1 MVGRALTYSEE
12 IAFSYGVIDLQEVKV
27 YIDIDNIMNTM
38 VTNGQKG
45 SDVQLGR
52 RQELRCCSIPLD
64 KNVLTVCKSHNS
76 TFIEMTIKKL
86 KKQRASCR
94 LFGLFWV
101 SGPKTD
107 FVPLLLLLVVYH

>member
-1 MVGRALTYSEE
+1 
-12 IAFSYGVIDLQEVKV
+12 
-27 YIDIDNIMNTM
+27 MNTM

-107 FVPLLLLLVVYH
+107 FVPLLLLLVVYRIDRSVGRKLVGKINGTTRRTSFLVYTSEH